1 MKKIILSVAIMIGF
15 ATISSAQ
22 EAKKNT
28 MQVSSSD
35 KSYSQ
40 DDTNRVNSKLELSEL
55 SSIVDL
61 KTVDTNSLY
70 QIFEMKNQ
78 VINNPDASEER
89 KTEMFRVFNEKLQ
102 GILGEKNYEILRSKP
117 EFYKKIISGTPQKK

>member
-70 QIFEMKNQ
+70 QILEMKNE
-78 VINNPDASEER
+78 VINNPQSSVER
-89 KTEMFRVFNEKLQ
+89 KTEVFKVFDAKLQ

-117 EFYKKIISGTPQKK
+117 EVYKKMVSGSPQKK

>member
-1 MKKIILSVAIMIGF
+1 MKKIIFTVAIMIGF

-70 QIFEMKNQ
+70 QILEMKNQ

-89 KTEMFRVFNEKLQ
+89 KTEVFKVFDAKLQ

-117 EFYKKIISGTPQKK
+117 EVYKKMVSGTPQKK

>member
-1 MKKIILSVAIMIGF
+1 MKKIIFTVAIMIGF

-70 QIFEMKNQ
+70 QILEMKNE
-78 VINNPDASEER
+78 VINNPQSSVER
-89 KTEMFRVFNEKLQ
+89 KTEVFKVFDAKLQ

-117 EFYKKIISGTPQKK
+117 EVYKKMVSGTPQKK

>member
-22 EAKKNT
+22 EVKKAAI
-28 MQVSSSD
+28 QSSVSV
-35 KSYSQ
+35 KSNIQ
-40 DDTNRVNSKLELSEL
+40 DDARMNSKLELNEL

-61 KTVDTNSLY
+61 SGVDTNGLY

-89 KTEMFRVFNEKLQ
+89 KTEVFKVFDAKLQ

-117 EFYKKIISGTPQKK
+117 EVYKKMVSGTPQKK

>member
-55 SSIVDL
+55 SSIIDL

-70 QIFEMKNQ
+70 QILEMKNE
-78 VINNPDASEER
+78 VINNPQSSVER
-89 KTEMFRVFNEKLQ
+89 KTEVFKVFDAKLQ

-117 EFYKKIISGTPQKK
+117 EFYKKMVSGTPQKK

>member
-22 EAKKNT
+22 EAKKAAIQSSVSVKSNT
-28 MQVSSSD
+28 
-35 KSYSQ
+35 Q
-40 DDTNRVNSKLELSEL
+40 DDARMNSKLELNEL

-61 KTVDTNSLY
+61 SGVDTNGLY

>member
-22 EAKKNT
+22 EAKKAAI
-28 MQVSSSD
+28 QSSVSV
-35 KSYSQ
+35 KSNMQ
-40 DDTNRVNSKLELSEL
+40 DDARMNSKLELNEL

-61 KTVDTNSLY
+61 SGVDTNGLY

-117 EFYKKIISGTPQKK
+117 EFYKKIISGTLQKK

>member
-22 EAKKNT
+22 EAKKAAI
-28 MQVSSSD
+28 QSSVSV
-35 KSYSQ
+35 KSNMQ
-40 DDTNRVNSKLELSEL
+40 DDARMNSKLELNEL

-61 KTVDTNSLY
+61 SGVDTNGLY

-102 GILGEKNYEILRSKP
+102 GILGEKKYEILRSKP

>member
-22 EAKKNT
+22 EVKKAAI
-28 MQVSSSD
+28 QSSVSV
-35 KSYSQ
+35 KSNIQ
-40 DDTNRVNSKLELSEL
+40 DDARMNSKLELNEL

-61 KTVDTNSLY
+61 SGVDTNGLY

-102 GILGEKNYEILRSKP
+102 GILGEKNYEALRSKP
-117 EFYKKIISGTPQKK
+117 EFYKKIISGSPQKK

>member
-22 EAKKNT
+22 EAKKAAI
-28 MQVSSSD
+28 QSSVSV
-35 KSYSQ
+35 KSNMQ
-40 DDTNRVNSKLELSEL
+40 DDARMNSKLELNEL

-61 KTVDTNSLY
+61 SGVDTNGLY